1 MKSEEVMK
9 IFTRGEK
16 QPKLFIIQYSLF
28 ITRIKDGNLMAKKKI
43 LLIYTG
49 GTIGMKKTSHGYT
62 PAQGF
67 IEEALNSIPD
77 MSRADF
83 PKWDLYEMSPLLDS
97 SNMTV
102 KEWNIIATV
111 ICKEYENY
119 SGFVVLHGT
128 DTMAYTAS
136 ALSFMLSGLDKPVV
150 LTGSQIPLAEIRSDG
165 KDNLIASILI
175 AADGVA
181 REVCLYFSG
190 KLLRGNRAMKMSAD
204 GLVAFDSPNYP
215 HLADVGISIKYNT
228 SVLLK
233 RKKRSSTQLRLVPF
247 SEVPIGVIKVFP
259 GIQFGLFEQIMTE
272 KLSGIVLETFGAGN
286 IPCGGDELLPIIKKA
301 FNSGTV
307 ITVCSQC
314 PAGTVVLGAYETS
327 SSLKA
332 AGAVSGRDMTTEA
345 AVAKLYYL
353 FSLGISKDEIK
364 RMMEINLFGE
374 LSDYTESEKE

>member
-1 MKSEEVMK
+1 MK
-9 IFTRGEK
+9 
-16 QPKLFIIQYSLF
+16 
-28 ITRIKDGNLMAKKKI
+28 DKKVLI
-43 LLIYTG
+43 IYTG
-49 GTIGMKKTSHGYT
+49 GTIGMKKTANGYT
-62 PAQGF
+62 PASGF
-67 IEEALNSIPD
+67 IQDALNSIPD
-77 MSRADF
+77 MSRDDF
-83 PKWDLYEMSPLLDS
+83 PMWDLYEMSPLLDS

-102 KEWNIIATV
+102 KEWNSIASV
-111 ICKEYENY
+111 ICSEYEKY

-136 ALSFMLSGLDKPVV
+136 ALSFILSGLDKPVV
-150 LTGSQIPLAEIRSDG
+150 LTGSQIPLSEIRSDG
-165 KDNLIASILI
+165 KDNLLASILI
-175 AADGVA
+175 AAEGVA

-215 HLADVGISIKYNT
+215 HLADVGISVKYNASALLRRRGG
-228 SVLLK
+228 SVPLK
-233 RKKRSSTQLRLVPF
+233 YVPF

-286 IPCGGDELLPIIKKA
+286 IPCGGNELLPIIKKA

-353 FSLGISKDEIK
+353 FSLGISKNDIK
-364 RMMEINLFGE
+364 RMMEIDLCGE
-374 LSDYTESEKE
+374 LSDYISSEKE